1 MQRRIFSEFPTSGI
15 QHSLQPTISL
25 YLLEYI
31 LWFCSQLQQAER
43 TISVA
48 LEKAE
53 EFSEEDKAIVG
64 RILPDVELIDI
75 TLLQLLSPTM
85 P

>member
-1 MQRRIFSEFPTSGI
+1 MKQASND
-15 QHSLQPTISL
+15 
-25 YLLEYI
+25 I

-53 EFSEEDKAIVG
+53 ENTKEDKANEGRTLIV
-64 RILPDVELIDI
+64 VQVMYI

>member
-1 MQRRIFSEFPTSGI
+1 MKQASND
-15 QHSLQPTISL
+15 
-25 YLLEYI
+25 I
-31 LWFCSQLQQAER
+31 LWFCSQLLQAER

>member
-1 MQRRIFSEFPTSGI
+1 MKQASSDII
-15 QHSLQPTISL
+15 
-25 YLLEYI
+25 
-31 LWFCSQLQQAER
+31 WFCSQLQQAEQ
-43 TISVA
+43 TISLA
-48 LEKAE
+48 LEKTE
-53 EFSEEDKAIVG
+53 EFSEDDKAIVG

>member
-1 MQRRIFSEFPTSGI
+1 M
-15 QHSLQPTISL
+15 
-25 YLLEYI
+25 
-31 LWFCSQLQQAER
+31 
-43 TISVA
+43 A
-48 LEKAE
+48 LEKTE

-64 RILPDVELIDI
+64 RILLDVELIDI

>member
-1 MQRRIFSEFPTSGI
+1 MKQASSDII
-15 QHSLQPTISL
+15 
-25 YLLEYI
+25 
-31 LWFCSQLQQAER
+31 WFCSQLQQAEQ
-43 TISVA
+43 TISLA

-53 EFSEEDKAIVG
+53 EFSGDDKAIVG

>member
-1 MQRRIFSEFPTSGI
+1 MKQASSDII
-15 QHSLQPTISL
+15 
-25 YLLEYI
+25 
-31 LWFCSQLQQAER
+31 WFCSQLRQAEQ
-43 TISVA
+43 TISLA

-53 EFSEEDKAIVG
+53 EFSEDDKDIVG

>member
-1 MQRRIFSEFPTSGI
+1 MKQASSDII
-15 QHSLQPTISL
+15 
-25 YLLEYI
+25 
-31 LWFCSQLQQAER
+31 WFCRQLQQAEQ
-43 TISVA
+43 TISLA

-53 EFSEEDKAIVG
+53 EFSEDDKATVG

>member
-1 MQRRIFSEFPTSGI
+1 MKQASSDII
-15 QHSLQPTISL
+15 
-25 YLLEYI
+25 
-31 LWFCSQLQQAER
+31 WFCSQLQQAEQ
-43 TISVA
+43 TISLA

-53 EFSEEDKAIVG
+53 EFSKDDKAIVD